1 MGNKRYIYRAI
12 RRDNRYL
19 PPKDEILK
27 EFPTQTETI
36 KWLEENGGGIYR
48 NILHNVEFYV
58 SRRKK

>member
-1 MGNKRYIYRAI
+1 MSI
-12 RRDNRYL
+12 
-19 PPKDEILK
+19 ILK
-27 EFPTQTETI
+27 TRKEVSGNGTETI